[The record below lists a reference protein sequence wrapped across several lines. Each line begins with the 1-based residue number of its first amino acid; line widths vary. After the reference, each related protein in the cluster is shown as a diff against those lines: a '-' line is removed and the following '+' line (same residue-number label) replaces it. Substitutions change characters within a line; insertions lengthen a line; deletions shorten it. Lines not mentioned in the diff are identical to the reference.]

1 MPLNEEDVSRIM
13 SRLDLPVEE
22 FTKPLSETGGV
33 FELANSPETD
43 ACVFLE
49 TDSKDVSALGVCWI
63 YEFRPTGCR
72 TYPVVLDMNDRVFKD
87 DLCPWIRGFPEATDE
102 QRQLLLELEASIK
115 QESER
120 RAQGDD

>member
-1 MPLNEEDVSRIM
+1 MPLSEEDVRRIT

-33 FELANSPETD
+33 LELANSPVTD

-49 TDSKDVSALGVCWI
+49 TDSKDVDTWGVCWI
-63 YEFRPTGCR
+63 YEFRPMGCR
-72 TYPVVLDMNDRVFKD
+72 TYPVVLDMNDQVFKD
-87 DLCPWIRGFPEATDE
+87 ELCPWPERFPEATDE

-115 QESER
+115 RESEQ